1 MLLHKLWN
9 CYKTNKLWSWTL
21 VCIKILTSN
30 DQLNKVRRSPRYRQ
44 EYFEGIWAR
53 VIQMIKTQAFR
64 YDGKT
69 SRRDVVYEL
78 VFHRIRAKINFAL
91 ISTVHLNI
99 YKMINSRIN

>member
-1 MLLHKLWN
+1 
-9 CYKTNKLWSWTL
+9 
-21 VCIKILTSN
+21 
-30 DQLNKVRRSPRYRQ
+30 
-44 EYFEGIWAR
+44 
-53 VIQMIKTQAFR
+53 MIKTQAFR